1 MSYKPLL
8 SPLLR
13 RALLTL
19 TLGLIPASSPTRGR
33 AECGTRHPHTAEG
46 GYP

>member
-8 SPLLR
+8 SPLFLP
-13 RALLTL
+13 ALL
-19 TLGLIPASSPTRGR
+19 TLGLIPASSPTTGR